1 MDDKATIGPLSGRR
15 MAIPESRELDRL
27 ARLLEAEGA
36 ETLRCP
42 LVAITDTPD
51 PLPVQEWLGRF
62 PFDDLIFY
70 TGEGLHRLHSFARRF
85 DLEAGFLDGLRS
97 ARKVTR
103 GPKPERALRE
113 LGLKSD
119 LRTAAPTTEG
129 LLATLS
135 ALDLRGRRVGVQ
147 LYPGAP
153 ETRLTGFLQGAGA
166 EPDTVLP
173 YVYAS
178 AAEDQHVIELI
189 DRMAGGGV
197 DVIAFTSSSQVER
210 LFEVAKSAQRE
221 ERLQNALQAT
231 AIAAVGPVV
240 AEDLRRRGLEVTI
253 TPDHS
258 YFMKPLVTA
267 IVTALSGEA
276 PIRQNELIQG
286 EGRDRDRIAT
296 AKGCRHWLTA
306 TADGRQG
313 RPP

>member
-1 MDDKATIGPLSGRR
+1 MGDKAALGPLSGRR
-15 MAIPESRELDRL
+15 IAIPESRELDRL
-27 ARLLEAEGA
+27 AGMIDAEGGA
-36 ETLRCP
+36 ALRCP
-42 LVAITDTPD
+42 LVAINDTPD
-51 PLPVQEWLGRF
+51 PLPVQQWLGRF
-62 PFDDLIFY
+62 PFDDLILY
-70 TGEGLHRLHSFARRF
+70 TGEGVRRLYGFARRF
-85 DLEAGFLDGLRS
+85 DMEAGFLDGLRT
-97 ARKVTR
+97 ARKITR

-119 LRTAAPTTEG
+119 LRAAPPTTEG

-135 ALDLRGRRVGVQ
+135 VLDLRRRRIGVQ

-153 ETRLTGFLQGAGA
+153 ETRLTSVLQGVGA
-166 EPDTVLP
+166 EPHTVLP

-189 DRMAGGGV
+189 DRMAGGGI

-221 ERLQNALQAT
+221 QVLQVALRAT

-240 AEDLRRRGLEVTI
+240 AADLRRRGFDVTI

-267 IVTALSGEA
+267 IVAAL
-276 PIRQNELIQG
+276 
-286 EGRDRDRIAT
+286 T
-296 AKGCRHWLTA
+296 V
-306 TADGRQG
+306 
-313 RPP
+313 